1 MRRKPISKQKEL
13 KESIMRKPKQPD
25 YPSLWRDKYS
35 RLREIHYAKTY
46 PSVAAAGLIPKPT
59 FPDTSK
65 ANGLTRFVIDMINW
79 SGGYANRISSSGRVV
94 NGRYIPGRTMK
105 GTADIHAIING
116 QHFSI
121 EIKVGKDRM
130 SQWQEAERERVRN
143 AGGNYMIVAD
153 PDSFCTALDIIIN
166 NS

>member
-1 MRRKPISKQKEL
+1 MPRKPTSKSSAS
-13 KESIMRKPKQPD
+13 KESTTPKE
-25 YPSLWRDKYS
+25 PSRWRDEYT
-35 RLREIHYAKTY
+35 RLREIHYTKTY

-94 NGRYIPGRTMK
+94 GGKYIPGRTMK
-105 GTADIHAIING
+105 GTADIHAIIKG

-121 EIKVGKDRM
+121 EIKVGRDRM
-130 SQWQEAERERVRN
+130 SQWQEAERERVRK

-153 PDSFCTALDIIIN
+153 PDSFCTALDIILT
-166 NS
+166 S

>member
-1 MRRKPISKQKEL
+1 MPRKPTSKSKEL
-13 KESIMRKPKQPD
+13 SASTTPKELSP
-25 YPSLWRDKYS
+25 WRDKYS
-35 RLREIHYAKTY
+35 RLRELHYAKTY

-59 FPDTSK
+59 FPDTNK

-94 NGRYIPGRTMK
+94 GGKYIPGRTMK
-105 GTADIHAIING
+105 GTADIHAIIKG
-116 QHFSI
+116 MHFSI

-143 AGGNYMIVAD
+143 AGGNYLIVAD
-153 PDSFCTALDIIIN
+153 PDSFCTALEYII
-166 NS
+166 SAK